1 MNMTV
6 WEWFEQHSFHH
17 RDFSGLASTGGLADQ
32 LTTTLIL
39 PTRNVAATIG
49 PILDAVARLNE
60 RTGLIDQVMVV
71 DADSPDGTAEIARA
85 SGAEVYSENELLP
98 AYGPSQGKGDAMW
111 RALSVARGDIVL
123 FADTDTADFG
133 EHFIYGTLGPLLTIP
148 GVQFSKAAYRRPFS
162 AEGQAVA
169 DGGGRV
175 TELMAKPLLNF
186 FYPGLTGFVQ
196 PLAGEFGAYRELLC
210 NIPFLTGYGVEVGIL
225 IDVFTQAGLAAMAQV
240 DLGSRQ
246 NRHQPLWD
254 LTRMSSTVLRAL
266 GRRVQLPEQEM
277 PGRDA
282 SGVWALPRQDVYLH
296 AVATQDGLRLDEHL
310 NELSQRPPMAQVLTA
325 ASIVR
330 TAS

>member
-1 MNMTV
+1 MEMTV
-6 WEWFEQHSFHH
+6 WEWFEQRSFHY
-17 RDFSGLASTGGLADQ
+17 RDFSELASGGGPGRELS
-32 LTTTLIL
+32 TTLIL

-49 PILDAVARLNE
+49 PILDTVARLND
-60 RTGLIDQVMVV
+60 RADLVDQVIVV
-71 DADSPDGTAEIARA
+71 DADSPDGTADIARA
-85 SGAEVYSENELLP
+85 KGAEVYSENQLLP

-111 RALSVARGDIVL
+111 RSLSVARGDIVM
-123 FADTDTADFG
+123 FADSDTTDFG

-148 GVQFSKAAYRRPFS
+148 GLQFSKAAYRRPFQ
-162 AEGQAVA
+162 AEGQSVA

-196 PLAGEFGAYRELLC
+196 PLAGEFGGHRDLMC

-225 IDVFTQAGLAAMAQV
+225 IDVITEAGLPAMAQV

-254 LTRMSSTVLRAL
+254 LTKMSSTVLRAL
-266 GRRVQLPEQEM
+266 ARRVNLPEQEM

-282 SGVWALPRQDVYLH
+282 SGSWAVPRQDVYLH
-296 AVATQDGLRLDEHL
+296 AVATADGLRLDEHL
-310 NELSQRPPMAQVLTA
+310 NQLSERPALTQVLA
-325 ASIVR
+325 AESTVPL
-330 TAS
+330 A